1 MGRRRPATV
10 VGTLWSLPAGY
21 PALQLTGAARADSL
35 ANMQLRLPV
44 MVIGG
49 GLTAIDT
56 ATESL
61 AYYPLQ
67 VEKFLQRHQALS
79 ALQGEAAVRQ
89 GWSDEDR
96 AVADEFLSHALAIRA
111 ERERAARA
119 GEPARITELLQ
130 GWGGVTIAYRRRLID
145 SPAYTLN
152 HEEVE
157 RALEEGIRIAEC
169 LAPAAVGCIGMPP

>member
-1 MGRRRPATV
+1 M
-10 VGTLWSLPAGY
+10 
-21 PALQLTGAARADSL
+21 
-35 ANMQLRLPV
+35 
-44 MVIGG
+44 
-49 GLTAIDT
+49 
-56 ATESL
+56 
-61 AYYPLQ
+61 
-67 VEKFLQRHQALS
+67 EKFLQRHQALS
-79 ALQGEAAVRQ
+79 ALHGEAAVRQ

-96 AVADEFLSHALAIRA
+96 AVADEFLAHACAIRA
-111 ERERAARA
+111 ERERAARS

-169 LAPAAVGCIGMPP
+169 LAPAAVGVECTLCRNGSEFLATIFWPVCAARGSIR